1 MEDNPFVMNPLRLL
15 SKVICHHAFFAT
27 RVKIHC
33 ASEISICLIA
43 VCLIL
48 FHASAAGADDGTQDD
63 MMSKAT
69 SYYFKKQFDMA
80 ENLLRQAVT
89 QNPENA
95 KAHAYLA
102 DILLIKKRYD
112 EALSHYRA
120 SLELDPQSG
129 ENYFRIGQ
137 VYYYKQNGPEAV
149 ENFKKAIE
157 IDPQLRFAY
166 YHIGLTYLMIMRDKQ
181 HTIENWEKYLAI
193 APDDPQ
199 NPKIRRAIELLKDP
213 NFALPPPD
221 SDITIEEALLLGGMS
236 IDTTIHQSTDMEAGH
251 EKKKTKR
258 ELEDLYLDEDI

>member
-1 MEDNPFVMNPLRLL
+1 MKTPRLL
-15 SKVICHHAFFAT
+15 SISIFIQASFAA
-27 RVKIHC
+27 RLKIHR
-33 ASEISICLIA
+33 AAEISIVLMAICL
-43 VCLIL
+43 LL
-48 FHASAAGADDGTQDD
+48 FHASPARAAGDNQDD
-63 MMSKAT
+63 LLSKAT

-80 ENLLRQAVT
+80 ETLLQQAVT

-137 VYYYKQNGPEAV
+137 VYYYKKNGPEAI

-157 IDPQLRFAY
+157 TDPQLRFAY
-166 YHIGLTYLMIMRDKQ
+166 YHVGLTYLMIMRDKQ
-181 HTIENWEKYLAI
+181 HTIENWEKYLSI

-199 NPKIRRAIELLKDP
+199 NPKIKRAIELLKDP
-213 NFALPPPD
+213 NFVLPPPD

-236 IDTTIHQSTDMEAGH
+236 IDKTIHQSTDMEAGH

-258 ELEDLYLDEDI
+258 ELEDLYLDEDM